1 MKATE
6 KTHKHNIK
14 NIEALQ
20 EVNFVEEDGKKSLN
34 VTIVKSGWS
43 KNSNYWTKKAVKSI
57 GERLLKRPKIFIDHV
72 EEKDKRK
79 TGRKLEDW
87 AATVRSYDIVEE
99 DNVTKCNAI
108 IDMTEKGEWLYNE
121 AKKDPTQVGLSVD
134 AKCACVTGE
143 AEGRKGRI
151 VKEAVYMASTDFV
164 TYQSAGGQVISIA
177 AAEQEEELMNIQALI
192 EALGKDE
199 QFNSVKDLL
208 QGIVDLPESE
218 EGLTDVERKEAISKV
233 IKTYKDGLV
242 KETKTIKKEEKI
254 IKEEV
259 SSMDTL
265 QDVKQNKEIYEALQK
280 EFKDEEAKNGKQ
292 AEIVKENETLK
303 KKVEDAEKVN
313 KELKEAQDKAKA
325 KAILQDRKTFIA
337 KTVKDLKIPDKVL
350 EAIQDTLEGME
361 SDEKVKTFLESI
373 KPQGGKIEDMKTDK
387 DKKKANDSKE
397 NVSEASEE
405 DEIESL
411 QTL

>member
-1 MKATE
+1 
-6 KTHKHNIK
+6 
-14 NIEALQ
+14 
-20 EVNFVEEDGKKSLN
+20 
-34 VTIVKSGWS
+34 
-43 KNSNYWTKKAVKSI
+43 
-57 GERLLKRPKIFIDHV
+57 
-72 EEKDKRK
+72 
-79 TGRKLEDW
+79 
-87 AATVRSYDIVEE
+87 
-99 DNVTKCNAI
+99 
-108 IDMTEKGEWLYNE
+108 MTENGMWLYEE
-121 AKKDPTQVGLSVD
+121 AKKDPSQVGLSVD
-134 AKCACVTGE
+134 AKCACVNGE
-143 AEGRKGRI
+143 AEGQTGRI

-164 TYQSAGGQVISIA
+164 TYASAGGGVISIA
-177 AAEQEEELMNIQALI
+177 AAEQEEELMNIQA
-192 EALGKDE
+192 
-199 QFNSVKDLL
+199 
-208 QGIVDLPESE
+208 PESE

-242 KETKTIKKEEKI
+242 KEIKIVKKEEKI

-387 DKKKANDSKE
+387 AKKKANDSKE

-405 DEIESL
+405 DEIDAL
-411 QTL
+411 QTS